1 MANAVRFPTAVFRS
15 LDLQRSALASGALLL
30 LALALPAQAQ
40 GLKLGADAGIDL
52 RWQARIQ
59 LSSLDKA
66 SGSRLVG
73 ANLLGDYYL
82 TGSWLGAHT
91 RGGLRATGGLMLGA
105 PSLLQS
111 SGGLALG
118 SSSLARQQAVSIG
131 QRQLSA
137 ASPVQEHESNLSA
150 PYLGIGY
157 TGQSLRG
164 GWGFSADLG
173 VMRLGRSA
181 GAQPSLEETLMDL
194 RLRPVLHFGLSY
206 SY

>member
-1 MANAVRFPTAVFRS
+1 MAATVRIPAFVFQRNA
-15 LDLQRSALASGALLL
+15 QCRSALAGLFLLL
-30 LALALPAQAQ
+30 MAQAMPVEAE
-40 GLKLGADAGIDL
+40 GLKFATDTATDL
-52 RWQARIQ
+52 RWQARLQ

-66 SGSRLVG
+66 GGSRLVG

-82 TGSWLGAHT
+82 TGSWLGTNT

-105 PSLLQS
+105 PSLAQS

-118 SSSLARQQAVSIG
+118 STSLARLQAFNVG
-131 QRQLSA
+131 QRQLSLP
-137 ASPVQEHESNLSA
+137 SPIHETEPGQAA

-173 VMRLGRSA
+173 VMRLGRVPGS
-181 GAQPSLEETLMDL
+181 QPSLEETLMEL